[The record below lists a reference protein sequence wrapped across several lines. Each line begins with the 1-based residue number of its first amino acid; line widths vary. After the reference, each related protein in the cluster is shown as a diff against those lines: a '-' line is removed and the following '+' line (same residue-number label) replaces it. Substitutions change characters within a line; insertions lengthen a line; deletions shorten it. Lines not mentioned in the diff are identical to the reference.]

1 MTQTHITW
9 IEGSI
14 VENEVHMT
22 MVELAEATRTPE
34 DLIMAWV
41 SEGVLSPAGAT
52 PQDWRFSGDSLKRA
66 KTAARLMHDLELN
79 SPGVALALDLLDEL
93 DQLRSQLHLVSAA
106 NAANTAASKD

>member
-1 MTQTHITW
+1 MAQTHITW

-14 VENEVHMT
+14 VEHDVHMT
-22 MVELAEATRTPE
+22 MVELAKATQTPE

-41 SEGVLSPAGAT
+41 SEGVLSPAGAS

-79 SPGVALALDLLDEL
+79 SPGVALALDLLEEITHL
-93 DQLRSQLHLVSAA
+93 RQQLQLQ
-106 NAANTAASKD
+106 NPNRD

>member
-52 PQDWRFSGDSLKRA
+52 PQDWRFSGDSLRRA
-66 KTAARLMHDLELN
+66 KTAARLMRDLELN

-93 DQLRSQLHLVSAA
+93 DQLRSQLHLA
-106 NAANTAASKD
+106 NAATNKE

>member
-14 VENEVHMT
+14 VEHDVHMT
-22 MVELAEATRTPE
+22 IVELAQATQTPE

-41 SEGVLSPAGAT
+41 SEGVLSPAGGS

-79 SPGVALALDLLDEL
+79 LPGVALAINLLEELDL
-93 DQLRSQLHLVSAA
+93 LRSQLHLA
-106 NAANTAASKD
+106 NAANTSSGKE

>member
-41 SEGVLSPAGAT
+41 SEGVLSPAGAS

-66 KTAARLMHDLELN
+66 KTAARLMRDLELN
-79 SPGVALALDLLDEL
+79 SPGVALALDLLDEIS
-93 DQLRSQLHLVSAA
+93 QLRQQLQLQTPHR
-106 NAANTAASKD
+106 D

>member
-14 VENEVHMT
+14 VEHDVHMT
-22 MVELAEATRTPE
+22 IVELAQATQTPE

-41 SEGVLSPAGAT
+41 SEGVLSPAGAS
-52 PQDWRFSGDSLKRA
+52 PEDWRFSGNSLQRA

-79 SPGVALALDLLDEL
+79 LPGVALALNLLEEL
-93 DQLRSQLHLVSAA
+93 DQLRGQLHLA
-106 NAANTAASKD
+106 NVANISSSKE

>member
-14 VENEVHMT
+14 VEHDVHMT
-22 MVELAEATRTPE
+22 IVELAQATQTPE

-41 SEGVLSPAGAT
+41 SEGVLSPAGAS
-52 PQDWRFSGDSLKRA
+52 PQDGRFSGSSLQRA

-79 SPGVALALDLLDEL
+79 LPGVALALNLLEEL
-93 DQLRSQLHLVSAA
+93 DQLRSQLHLTNV
-106 NAANTAASKD
+106 ANTALSKE

>member
-66 KTAARLMHDLELN
+66 KTAARLMRDLELN

-93 DQLRSQLHLVSAA
+93 DQLRSQLRLA
-106 NAANTAASKD
+106 NALPNKE

>member
-9 IEGSI
+9 IEGTI

-22 MVELAEATRTPE
+22 IVELAEAACTPE

-41 SEGVLSPAGAT
+41 SEGVLSPAGAS

-66 KTAARLMHDLELN
+66 KTAARLMQDLELN
-79 SPGVALALDLLDEL
+79 SPGIALALDLLDEIH
-93 DQLRSQLHLVSAA
+93 QLRQQLELIAP
-106 NAANTAASKD
+106 KRD

>member
-14 VENEVHMT
+14 VEHDVHMT
-22 MVELAEATRTPE
+22 MVELAQATQTPE

-41 SEGVLSPAGAT
+41 SEGVLSPAGAS
-52 PQDWRFSGDSLKRA
+52 PEDWRFSGNSLQRA

-79 SPGVALALDLLDEL
+79 LPGVALALNLLEEL
-93 DQLRSQLHLVSAA
+93 DQLRSQLHLA
-106 NAANTAASKD
+106 NSANTSSSKK